1 MLKALKRLLAWLGFA
16 RGTPPPGSPR
26 DPYAWKPAPVRP
38 RPRGRTS
45 AVAVAEPDDD

>member
-1 MLKALKRLLAWLGFA
+1 MLPAVERVLIWLGFR
-16 RGTPPPGSPR
+16 RGPLPPGSPH

-38 RPRGRTS
+38 RPKGRSS